1 MSMNNQPVGIAQR
14 KLGPWT
20 VSAMGLGCMPM
31 SGMPSERGAI
41 LNDRE
46 GAIAV
51 IHAALDAG
59 ITLLDTADIYSP
71 SWKTMGHNER
81 LVGEALRSW
90 SGTKNAKAKIVIA
103 SKNGIT
109 RGPNESW
116 GRASSRDYLLRAA
129 EASAL
134 RLGVEKIA
142 LWQHHRLDPATPFE
156 TQFENVLVLIEAGL
170 VERIGVSNYSAAQLR
185 RAIEIGGKPE
195 EGGVISVQNEFSP
208 RYRRESDV
216 LDVCQEYGIAFFSYS
231 PFGGVQS
238 SAQLGDGNFT
248 GFTKLAQRKGVSAY
262 AIGIAWLLHTSPMII
277 PIPGATRVSSVLDS
291 FKGVGVSLS
300 SQELDELNASLP
312 ENDPIDGDLLEQP
325 IFLR

>member
-1 MSMNNQPVGIAQR
+1 
-14 KLGPWT
+14 
-20 VSAMGLGCMPM
+20 MGLGCMPM
-31 SGMPSERGAI
+31 SGMPSERAAI
-41 LNDRE
+41 LDDRA

-71 SWKTMGHNER
+71 SWNTMGHNER
-81 LVGEALRSW
+81 LVGEAFRSW
-90 SGTKNAKAKIVIA
+90 SGSPAAKSKVVIA

-134 RLGVEKIA
+134 RLGVEKIQ
-142 LWQHHRLDPATPFE
+142 LWQHHRLDPAIPFE
-156 TQFENVLVLIEAGL
+156 TQFENVLVLLEAGL

-195 EGGVISVQNEFSP
+195 EGGVISVQNEYSP
-208 RYRRESDV
+208 RYRREADV
-216 LDVCQEYGIAFFSYS
+216 LEVCQEYGIAFFSYS
-231 PFGGVQS
+231 PFGGVQN
-238 SAQLGDGNFT
+238 SAQLGDGNYSRFAD
-248 GFTKLAQRKGVSAY
+248 LARRKEVSAY
-262 AIGIAWLLHTSPMII
+262 AIGIAWLLKTSPMII
-277 PIPGATRVSSVLDS
+277 PIPGATRISSVLDS
-291 FKGVGVSLS
+291 LTGVGVSLS
-300 SQELDELNASLP
+300 DEEMDSLNASLP
-312 ENDPIDGDLLEQP
+312 ESDPIDGDILEQP